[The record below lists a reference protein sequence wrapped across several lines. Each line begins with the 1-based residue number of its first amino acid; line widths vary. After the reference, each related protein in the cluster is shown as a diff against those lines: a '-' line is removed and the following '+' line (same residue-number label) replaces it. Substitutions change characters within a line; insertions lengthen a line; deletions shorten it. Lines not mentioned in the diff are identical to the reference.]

1 MNILLEDSSVLLLEN
16 NEYLLLEEIVLLY
29 SYLSLPFI
37 DNDEELYPPNV
48 AQLLGLPF
56 KNDIDTLYAPTVY
69 KAFKT
74 LVLPRIERTDT
85 TFGPSLSTQIG
96 ITLPLINSGEIY
108 APIVKDIYP
117 ITLPFINDS
126 SIYTPTVE
134 PLPPILELPYIPE
147 ASIAYPFHSI
157 AKERKIFTGVSY
169 K

>member
-56 KNDIDTLYAPTVY
+56 KNDADTLYTPTVY

-85 TFGPSLSTQIG
+85 TFPLSLNTQVSISLPTISESTIFVP
-96 ITLPLINSGEIY
+96 T
-108 APIVKDIYP
+108 VKDIYP
-117 ITLPFINDS
+117 VNLPYIDASVVFEPILEAQA
-126 SIYTPTVE
+126 PT
-134 PLPPILELPYIPE
+134 LELPYIE
-147 ASIAYPFHSI
+147 QGIVYQLHSI
-157 AKERKIFTGVSY
+157 QKERKIFTGVSY